1 MTQINLTAIHQLMT
15 KFYGSRQM
23 IIDTDVET
31 KNLIKLKE
39 IKITFDYNS
48 NLDIDIIRLNR
59 RLDRHICGV
68 RNHYVSIINKSVV
81 IVVEYYY
88 KRKLSDYDFDFSEN

>member
-39 IKITFDYNS
+39 IKITFD
-48 NLDIDIIRLNR
+48 
-59 RLDRHICGV
+59 
-68 RNHYVSIINKSVV
+68 
-81 IVVEYYY
+81 
-88 KRKLSDYDFDFSEN
+88 